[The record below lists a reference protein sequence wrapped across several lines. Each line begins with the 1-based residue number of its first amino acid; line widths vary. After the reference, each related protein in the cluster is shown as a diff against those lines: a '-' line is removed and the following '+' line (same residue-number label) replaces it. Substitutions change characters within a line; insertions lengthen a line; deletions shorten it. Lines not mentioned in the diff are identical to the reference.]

1 MKNLKGLI
9 LVAATLLIT
18 ACTSIPLSTMYKM
31 MNFSPLEFDPRELV
45 VAVKE
50 PRGMKVR
57 TGDLIVDFAFKAKE
71 EKDSFKHRFLVQVNP
86 NYQLPPELAKEVLRG
101 DNMTILQLSKE
112 DALTMYNGQ
121 QAVKKYRENS
131 DEGVGRFGLKVESAC
146 RDENFSINDSKLNMY
161 VKLEKDEEFF
171 IFTEDLELVDMSGAL
186 EKIPSCS

>member
-1 MKNLKGLI
+1 MTNLKGLI
-9 LVAATLLIT
+9 LVAATLFIS

-45 VAVKE
+45 VAVKV
-50 PRGMKVR
+50 PHGMKVR
-57 TGDLIVDFAFKAKE
+57 TGDLIVDFGFKAKDV
-71 EKDSFKHRFLVQVNP
+71 KDSFKHQFLVQVSP
-86 NYQLPPELAKEVLRG
+86 NYQLPPELAKEVSLG

-121 QAVKKYRENS
+121 QAVRKYRENS
-131 DEGVGRFGLKVESAC
+131 DDGAGSFGLKIESAC
-146 RDENFSINDSKLNMY
+146 RDENFSINDSKLNIY

-171 IFTEDLELVDMSGAL
+171 IFTQDLELVDMSGAL

>member
-9 LVAATLLIT
+9 LVAVTLFIT

-45 VAVKE
+45 VAVKV

-57 TGDLIVDFAFKAKE
+57 TGDLIVDFGFEAKDQ
-71 EKDSFKHRFLVQVNP
+71 KDSFKHRFLVQVNP
-86 NYQLPPELAKEVLRG
+86 NYQLPPELAKEVAQG

-131 DEGVGRFGLKVESAC
+131 DDGAGSFGLKVESAC
-146 RDENFSINDSKLNMY
+146 RDESFSINDSKLNIY